1 MQPVDFTTLTAAC
14 SELRAQW
21 LPARLEQVYQRDR
34 FTVSLALRTMN
45 QRGWIDISS
54 HPAAARICVGDS
66 PPRIPDTFTFS
77 EQLRHQ
83 LSGLA
88 LVSIAPVSPWERVID
103 LQFAKRPGEP
113 ALWHL
118 YAESWANTAMSSSPP
133 KTIWLSPAPTKS
145 APNSPASAPS
155 KQGNPTNCPRL

>member
-34 FTVSLALRTMN
+34 FTVSLALRTMKG
-45 QRGWIDISS
+45 RGWIDLSW
-54 HPAAARICVGDS
+54 HPVAARICVGDP

-88 LVSIAPVSPWERVID
+88 LVSIAPVSSWERVID

-118 YAESWANTAMSSSPP
+118 
-133 KTIWLSPAPTKS
+133 
-145 APNSPASAPS
+145 
-155 KQGNPTNCPRL
+155 